1 MGQKEPDTHQKRVFN
16 SIATIAANTTKAPVV
31 LVFGRI
37 GNVPLLLGAHGL
49 YLESIDDSWAMCK
62 LVRDGNHITYTKGI
76 NRNKTF
82 QTHPLFAAVP
92 YTTSIAFIPVG
103 SLQDPVRGAII
114 IPNPELKW
122 PFSAGVSDSL
132 SNLAI
137 VARETL
143 FSVSL

>member
-1 MGQKEPDTHQKRVFN
+1 MGLKELNTHHSRVFN
-16 SIATIAANTTKAPVV
+16 SIATISANTVKAPVV
-31 LVFGRI
+31 LVLGRI
-37 GNVPLLLGAHGL
+37 GNVARLLGAHGL
-49 YLESIDDSWAMCK
+49 YLESIDESWAMCK
-62 LVRDGNHITYTKGI
+62 LVRDGNHITFTKGI
-76 NRNKTF
+76 NRNKAF
-82 QTHPLFAAVP
+82 QAHPLFAAVP

-103 SLQDPVRGAII
+103 SLQDPIRGAII

-143 FSVSL
+143 ISIPH